1 MFKTNLYEVVRGAVS
16 EDLLVNLD
24 TQFELIKKLEYMR
37 AGRDESDLY
46 VFADTQITKSFSYYS
61 ALPFEAL
68 SLQMQPLMEQVTGK
82 SLYPTYTYARIYY
95 TGAEMA
101 EHTDRPSC
109 EYSCT
114 VNITID
120 PEPWEIWF
128 EDLEKKRFPINLY
141 PGDLI
146 VYKGDIL
153 NHWRL
158 PYEGK
163 RQTQAFL
170 HYVDKKGNYRDFKWD
185 RRPYIGLPAA
195 TRT

>member
-1 MFKTNLYEVVRGAVS
+1 
-16 EDLLVNLD
+16 
-24 TQFELIKKLEYMR
+24 
-37 AGRDESDLY
+37 
-46 VFADTQITKSFSYYS
+46 
-61 ALPFEAL
+61 
-68 SLQMQPLMEQVTGK
+68 
-82 SLYPTYTYARIYY
+82 
-95 TGAEMA
+95 MA

-114 VNITID
+114 LNVSID

-128 EDLEKKRFPINLY
+128 EDLEKKRFPVTLH

-158 PYEGK
+158 PYEGN

-170 HYVDKKGNYRDFKWD
+170 HYVDKFGNHRDYKWD
-185 RRPYIGLPAA
+185 HRVYLGLPADYK
-195 TRT
+195 R